1 MTPNGT
7 DTFSMRM
14 PLGLSNEANILPN
27 GEGSPATFLISE
39 VIPKIRSRESINRS
53 YLGSIFGIRA
63 KSRQFSCKD
72 VIDFFL
78 GFVGNGKKYFIDS
91 LGIDEIQF
99 AGSDSCVFEN
109 M

>member
-53 YLGSIFGIRA
+53 YLGSVFGIRA
-63 KSRQFSCKD
+63 KSRQFS
-72 VIDFFL
+72 
-78 GFVGNGKKYFIDS
+78 GKKYFIDS